1 MAIGFLFLSETHL
14 KYWVFT
20 IPISLNQFPGAYY
33 KEIDLILRCK
43 MSNNNVFIYFFVVL
57 LMDYLGTGIPGN

>member
-33 KEIDLILRCK
+33 KDIDLILRCK
-43 MSNNNVFIYFFVVL
+43 MIGVITMCLFTSL
-57 LMDYLGTGIPGN
+57 LYC